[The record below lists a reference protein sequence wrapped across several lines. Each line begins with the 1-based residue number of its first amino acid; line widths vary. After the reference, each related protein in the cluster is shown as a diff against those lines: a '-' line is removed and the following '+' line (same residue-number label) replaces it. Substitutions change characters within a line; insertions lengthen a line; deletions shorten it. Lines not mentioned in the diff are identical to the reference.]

1 MIIKKYIPTSY
12 FRNGWMI
19 CIGVICSLVLHTAD
33 TVYAAEIKSDSRA
46 NIIEHDKELFRP
58 DPAYE
63 DAVYD
68 SDAQLEIYGGK
79 SAFAT
84 PRPLIEEGRA
94 LYDEGTYKESGSV
107 FGSLNPNYNQFLVY
121 GDWRTALAANDNGDN
136 EVGQIATRL
145 NLEFDYRFTSTER
158 IHWFMGP
165 LDGQGEFTRCEFFGN
180 DAPNNDPQRKCEVQ
194 FDGNID
200 AAFFE
205 GDAGA
210 IYSGLAGEYS
220 SLDVPFSFG
229 LMPLLFQNGVWL
241 EDAFTG
247 AAIAIPALNSP
258 VLDISNMDITF
269 FVGIDKVTNPGITDN
284 DGLAADHNVNIYGA
298 ATFIES
304 MEGYLEAGIAHLDG
318 ESGLDDQSFS
328 NATIAFTKRYGGW
341 LSNSARLVYSFGQD
355 RSNNNQ
361 DTADGAIF
369 LIENSLITHKPSTFV
384 PYFNFFAGLDRPQS
398 AARAGG
404 AGGILENTGINF
416 ETDGLTNFPKLD
428 DTGHNT
434 AGGAVGLE
442 YLYSLNR
449 QIVVEVAAL
458 QVIEG
463 ENENGRSARGDEY
476 AIGLRYQFPLN
487 EAWIFRADTMHGWR
501 VEDEN
506 LAGARLEIRRKF

>member
-328 NATIAFTKRYGGW
+328 NATIAFTKRYG
-341 LSNSARLVYSFGQD
+341 QD

>member
-1 MIIKKYIPTSY
+1 M
-12 FRNGWMI
+12 
-19 CIGVICSLVLHTAD
+19 L
-33 TVYAAEIKSDSRA
+33 
-46 NIIEHDKELFRP
+46 
-58 DPAYE
+58 
-63 DAVYD
+63 
-68 SDAQLEIYGGK
+68 
-79 SAFAT
+79 
-84 PRPLIEEGRA
+84 
-94 LYDEGTYKESGSV
+94 
-107 FGSLNPNYNQFLVY
+107 
-121 GDWRTALAANDNGDN
+121 
-136 EVGQIATRL
+136 
-145 NLEFDYRFTSTER
+145 
-158 IHWFMGP
+158 
-165 LDGQGEFTRCEFFGN
+165 
-180 DAPNNDPQRKCEVQ
+180 
-194 FDGNID
+194 
-200 AAFFE
+200 
-205 GDAGA
+205 
-210 IYSGLAGEYS
+210 
-220 SLDVPFSFG
+220 
-229 LMPLLFQNGVWL
+229 
-241 EDAFTG
+241 
-247 AAIAIPALNSP
+247 
-258 VLDISNMDITF
+258 
-269 FVGIDKVTNPGITDN
+269 
-284 DGLAADHNVNIYGA
+284 
-298 ATFIES
+298 
-304 MEGYLEAGIAHLDG
+304 
-318 ESGLDDQSFS
+318 
-328 NATIAFTKRYGGW
+328 AFTKRYGGW